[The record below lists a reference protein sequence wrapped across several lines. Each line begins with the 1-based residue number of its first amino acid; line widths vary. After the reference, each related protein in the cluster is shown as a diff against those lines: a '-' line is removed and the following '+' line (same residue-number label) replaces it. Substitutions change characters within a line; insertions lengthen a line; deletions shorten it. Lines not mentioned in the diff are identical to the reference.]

1 MANSE
6 SSYGQ
11 ALGNSKYKRL
21 IIDRLRLIFIKRHF
35 NVFKMGD
42 EKSTRAL
49 VAAIRTEVTRRIF
62 FREVV
67 YGFQRNDRSKDYSWF
82 LLF

>member
-1 MANSE
+1 MANCE

-62 FREVV
+62 L
-67 YGFQRNDRSKDYSWF
+67 GK
-82 LLF
+82 